1 MDIREKTILGFTGGA
16 HFFTHFYMLIFPA
29 LLLPMSRDLDITIAV
44 AVDLSFV
51 MYLLYGLMAAPW
63 GFMSDRWSHKGALA
77 IGIGTAGLGMF
88 LAGLSAFLG
97 AGKGY
102 MTASFALTGI
112 GCSAFHPAGT
122 ALISQGIRERGRAL
136 GINGVF
142 GNIGIAAA
150 PITAGILNYAL
161 GWQMTLIILGGLG
174 VLLGIGSSLAPIGIE
189 GGTDKL
195 TVDTVERGSAVRLF
209 LIFAVGMMFSG
220 LMYRAFTT
228 ILPAFL
234 ELRLGNISRLLREAV
249 GTVGSGTADA
259 AAGSGGAAA
268 AAGPGTTAAGPDN
281 PALDTFIANAVTTGV
296 YVIGIIGQLI
306 GGRVADRRSL
316 KWGYFA
322 FFAIALPFAAG
333 MIFLD
338 GLFLI
343 PAAGLFVLFILGI
356 QPIENSLVAYLT
368 PPKWRSVSYG
378 IKFSLVFG
386 VGALA
391 VKLVSWI
398 QEKTGS
404 LNNVVWIIPLF
415 LVGIL
420 AAFSIFLILSRGKK
434 IQHLQD

>member
-29 LLLPMSRDLDITIAV
+29 LLLPMSRDLDITLAV

-77 IGIGTAGLGMF
+77 IGVGTAGLGMF

-150 PITAGILNYAL
+150 PITAGVLNYAL

-234 ELRLGNISRLLREAV
+234 ELRLGNIPRLLREAV
-249 GTVGSGTADA
+249 GTVGSGTA
-259 AAGSGGAAA
+259 AGS
-268 AAGPGTTAAGPDN
+268 DN
-281 PALDTFIANAVTTGV
+281 PALDTLIANAVTTGV

-316 KWGYFA
+316 KWGYFS

-338 GLFLI
+338 GLFLV

-368 PPKWRSVSYG
+368 PPKWRSLSYG

-398 QEKTGS
+398 QGKTGS
-404 LNNVVWIIPLF
+404 LDSVVWIITLF
-415 LVGIL
+415 LIIIL
-420 AAFSIFLILSRGKK
+420 SVFSVFLFVSRGKK
-434 IQHLQD
+434 IQHSKEENDEPV